1 MATAT
6 QKLGVVSP
14 TTGRANAAPQPG
26 TLRLLVGD
34 GNRAGDRSTSGGR
47 PGEYRCAC
55 GQGLR
60 VFGLGRHQVYFEPGS
75 ARLEDPVIARACP
88 QCGGGLPGSN
98 PA

>member
-6 QKLGVVSP
+6 QKLGVVAP
-14 TTGRANAAPQPG
+14 ITGRANVVREPG
-26 TLRLLVGD
+26 TLGLRVND
-34 GNRAGDRSTSGGR
+34 GNRAGDRFTSGGR
-47 PGEYRCAC
+47 PGQYRCAC
-55 GQGLR
+55 GQSLR
-60 VFGLGRHQVYFEPGS
+60 VFGLGRHLVYFKPGS

>member
-6 QKLGVVSP
+6 QQPGGVRP
-14 TTGRANAAPQPG
+14 ITRRANAVPG
-26 TLRLLVGD
+26 SRSLVLLVKDGKRTGD
-34 GNRAGDRSTSGGR
+34 QSRSAGR
-47 PGEYRCAC
+47 PGQYRCPC

>member
-6 QKLGVVSP
+6 QKLEVVSP
-14 TTGRANAAPQPG
+14 ITGRASAVREPG
-26 TLRLLVGD
+26 RLGLFVND
-34 GNRAGDRSTSGGR
+34 GKRAGGRSTSGGR
-47 PGEYRCAC
+47 SGEYRCAC
-55 GQGLR
+55 GQRLR

-75 ARLEDPVIARACP
+75 AWLEDPVIARVCP